1 MTTYITSDTHIGH
14 EHTDQETGELKGI
27 IPYTGRP
34 WENVAAMAEGLR
46 ENFCSTLKP
55 DDELIVVG
63 DAVMGNRNENLKWFG
78 TIPGRKTLVVGN
90 HDHIH
95 PMYSIGKR
103 NQWFDVYA
111 TYFDKIV
118 PQMNMD
124 INGIEVVINHFPYNG
139 DHSETRYN
147 AEKIDMFRPKDE
159 GLFLLHGHIHAEE
172 IIWGERQIHVG
183 LDADYTA
190 YGVERY
196 HPIPIDVIHQ
206 VLLEHSPIM
215 P

>member
-1 MTTYITSDTHIGH
+1 MATFITSDTHIGH
-14 EHTDQETGELKGI
+14 EHKDQETGEIKGI

-34 WENVAAMAEGLR
+34 WKNVAEMAEGLR
-46 ENFCSTLKP
+46 DNFGATLKP

-63 DAVMGNRNENLKWFG
+63 DAVMGDRNQNLKWFG
-78 TIPGRKTLVVGN
+78 GIPGRKTLVMGN

-95 PMYSIGKR
+95 PMFNKDKR
-103 NQWFDVYA
+103 NHWFPVYAQYFDV
-111 TYFDKIV
+111 IV
-118 PQMNMD
+118 QEMD
-124 INGIEVVINHFPYNG
+124 LDIQGIDVILNHFPYDG

-172 IIWGERQIHVG
+172 IMWGERQIHVG

-196 HPIPIDVIHQ
+196 HPIPIEVIHQ
-206 VLLEHSPIM
+206 VILDNS
-215 P
+215 